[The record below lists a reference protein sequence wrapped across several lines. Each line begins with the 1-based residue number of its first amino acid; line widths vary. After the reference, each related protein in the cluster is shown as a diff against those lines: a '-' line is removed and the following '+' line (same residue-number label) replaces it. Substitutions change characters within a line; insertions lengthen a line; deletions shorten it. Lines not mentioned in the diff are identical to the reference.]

1 MELCEGDYKTLN
13 GLMNGANGIF
23 EDFAKT
29 ISKKLLWVYFHNLYI
44 GHIMNY
50 KFTNLWRIPKA
61 LTKKWTP
68 IEHKLSKNN

>member
-29 ISKKLLWVYFHNLYI
+29 ISKKLLWIYFHNLHI

-50 KFTNLWRIPKA
+50 KFTNL
-61 LTKKWTP
+61 
-68 IEHKLSKNN
+68 